1 MFRAIA
7 VIAVVMIHTTPYRQ
21 LGKHIQLFWNDACMG
36 WFTFHYLGLIL
47 GNKIIDRQFNIRNP
61 AVLCFSAAADG
72 RGISVVCS
80 RLLCTI
86 GDDSFIPYPITS
98 LIVLSVSFIFCY
110 VCTAV
115 MGKRAGRWVGFI

>member
-61 AVLCFSAAADG
+61 AVLYCVSLLLQMAEGYLWFAADSSAQSET
-72 RGISVVCS
+72 I
-80 RLLCTI
+80 RL
-86 GDDSFIPYPITS
+86 SPI
-98 LIVLSVSFIFCY
+98 
-110 VCTAV
+110 
-115 MGKRAGRWVGFI
+115 R